1 MTLESV
7 WCRITGHD
15 WELPVYEGGKRVERC
30 VKCAAVRDRIEAAAV
45 GRTQFT
51 QADLDGGTTVTVVVT
66 PRAMVVE
73 PTVEEVDAA
82 AERKARLAAI
92 CAKVKEKHSGGLST
106 ERVQ

>member
-1 MTLESV
+1 MRLESV

-15 WELPVYEGGKRVERC
+15 WERPVYEGGRRVEHC
-30 VKCAAVRDRIEAAAV
+30 VKCAAVRDRVEATAV

-66 PRAMVVE
+66 PRVAVVE

-82 AERKARLAAI
+82 AETKARHAAI
-92 CAKVKEKHSGGLST
+92 SARVKEKHSGGLST

>member
-1 MTLESV
+1 MTLESI

-30 VKCAAVRDRIEAAAV
+30 VKCAAVRDRVEVTAV

-66 PRAMVVE
+66 PRVVEVE

-82 AERKARLAAI
+82 AERKARLTAI